1 VTGKPMNARDRR
13 ALQLGAAVLLPAL
26 LYIWGVKPFRAAL
39 ADTRDRIATE
49 RDVLARE
56 RAAVLAA
63 QRTPE
68 RQRAADS
75 AMRATTPRLFAGR
88 DDVMASAELVS
99 YLGDAARK
107 SHVWLQDAGT
117 RPASMGGGGVR
128 ALHVEIRGES
138 DLQGILTFLQEL
150 ERGGKL
156 VTVERLDLSRSGRVG
171 KQDEAET
178 ISLAASI
185 VGFSVGPDTDTLAA
199 AGPARTAAVSH
210 GGTP

>member
-1 VTGKPMNARDRR
+1 MNVRDRR
-13 ALQLGAAVLLPAL
+13 ALLLGAAVLLPAF

-39 ADTRDRIATE
+39 ADTRDRIASE
-49 RDVLARE
+49 REVLARE

-63 QRTPE
+63 QRNPE
-68 RQRAADS
+68 RQLAADS
-75 AMRATTPRLFAGR
+75 AMRATMPRLFTGR

-117 RPASMGGGGVR
+117 RPASAAAGGVR

-150 ERGGKL
+150 ERGEKF
-156 VTVERLDLSRSGRVG
+156 VTVERIDLSRSGRVG

-178 ISLAASI
+178 IELAASI
-185 VGFSVGPDTDTLAA
+185 VGFSVGADAESPAA
-199 AGPARTAAVSH
+199 ATSVRPATVGSH
-210 GGTP
+210 GGAP